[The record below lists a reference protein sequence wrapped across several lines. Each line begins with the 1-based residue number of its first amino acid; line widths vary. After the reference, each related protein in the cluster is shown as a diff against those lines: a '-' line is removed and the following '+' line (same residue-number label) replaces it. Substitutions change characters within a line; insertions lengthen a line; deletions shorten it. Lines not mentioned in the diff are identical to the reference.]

1 MPSVGKFSAMRMPC
15 HQVSHASN
23 VLCEYTLL
31 PHWHGHHYAS
41 LDHYDTV
48 LYCIPVIKRCGAIR
62 WLDKAQGKQSG
73 VSILK
78 LARKLLFRYEDNMT
92 LENTT

>member
-1 MPSVGKFSAMRMPC
+1 MRTPC

-31 PHWHGHHYAS
+31 PHWQWSS
-41 LDHYDTV
+41 LRKFGLLRHV
-48 LYCIPVIKRCGAIR
+48 LYCIPVIRRCGAIR
-62 WLDKAQGKQSG
+62 WLDKAQGKVSG

-78 LARKLLFRYEDNMT
+78 LAWKLLFQYEDNMT